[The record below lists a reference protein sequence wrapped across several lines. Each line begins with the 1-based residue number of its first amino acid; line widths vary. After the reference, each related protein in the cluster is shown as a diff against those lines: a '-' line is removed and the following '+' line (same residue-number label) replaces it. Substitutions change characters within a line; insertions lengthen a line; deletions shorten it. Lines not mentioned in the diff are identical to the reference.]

1 MTDPLTQDNAIELV
15 RSNNSEVD
23 TIDTPHTWYLINDT
37 CVMAE
42 RETKTV
48 AMTNGVSG
56 RRGGPMP
63 MVSGS
68 VMGTKGQ
75 LTVYNHRVC
84 VCGVCG
90 VLPVP
95 IPQAQPYESKNQF
108 FCYR

>member
-56 RRGGPMP
+56 RGSGTFPL
-63 MVSGS
+63 VSGRS
-68 VMGTKGQ
+68 MGTEGQ
-75 LTVYNHRVC
+75 LMVCNHP
-84 VCGVCG
+84 GG
-90 VLPVP
+90 WVLRIP
-95 IPQAQPYESKNQF
+95 IPQAQPYGS
-108 FCYR
+108 